1 MVDIKPWYKC
11 IKVMIPLVYVALV
24 VANELFGL
32 GIDKD
37 ALYNIL
43 YAVGV
48 IVAAEFGMD
57 VTRFKSLMKV
67 SQDLIDYFSG
77 EDSAEK
83 DDMEV

>member
-1 MVDIKPWYKC
+1 MVDIKPWYKR

-77 EDSAEK
+77 EDSTEK

>member
-1 MVDIKPWYKC
+1 M
-11 IKVMIPLVYVALV
+11 
-24 VANELFGL
+24 L

>member
-1 MVDIKPWYKC
+1 MVDIKPWYKR